1 MVWSGRCRVFREG
14 RREDLAGVVYFRM
27 LWAVGLGVAPSDLK
41 PLRPCTGC
49 S

>member
-27 LWAVGLGVAPSDLK
+27 LWVLESHHLTLSLTALHGMLLN
-41 PLRPCTGC
+41 
-49 S
+49 